1 MTEHYK
7 RLNEALV
14 NEKKRDD
21 IQNIPDQ
28 FIEEMKNYS
37 HQLDE
42 SEADP
47 TTIHGR
53 IVHQERKF
61 AQEML
66 SQLQNLRIRKIIDHE
81 LGGKPIDAKVLTPE
95 EQNLHS
101 RMRQILAEYID
112 HTTAMESPVKTTTVD
127 PLAYS
132 QDKPQQTIQLN
143 DEAVL
148 TVIRFLQ
155 PLPAIMGTDMKAYGP
170 FKAEDVASIPHENAE
185 NLVKR
190 GIAIQVQV
198 EP

>member
-1 MTEHYK
+1 MTDQYK

-28 FIEEMKNYS
+28 FIEEMKNYT

-42 SEADP
+42 AEADP
-47 TTIHGR
+47 ATIHGR
-53 IVHQERKF
+53 IIHQERKF

-112 HTTAMESPVKTTTVD
+112 HTTALRSPVKAPTVD
-127 PLAYS
+127 PSAYS
-132 QDKPQQTIQLN
+132 QDKPRQPERLKV
-143 DEAVL
+143 EAVL

-190 GIAIQVQV
+190 GIAIRVQV